1 MSASLLAVE
10 GTILLLLLVSS
21 AFFSSSETCL
31 FSLDPIDIDRL
42 RASHPSAAARI
53 DRLLGRPTAL
63 LSAILIGNTLVNVA
77 AAALG
82 FSLMKGLGVR
92 QAEAAAI
99 PTMTAMLLVF
109 GEVAPKRLAMRHA
122 SGMAVA
128 YSLPLTGL
136 VFLLAPVRRVLEW
149 VTASF
154 SHTITKQQSHLT
166 EDEFLTVVEVG
177 EEEGV
182 LDEEER
188 TMVDGIIALEE
199 LQASDVMT
207 PRVDLIGINL
217 SDPPEKREE
226 VTRGVRFRYLPV
238 YRDTMDNIEGVLEV
252 QRFLLAK
259 GHDLQGATIRPTF
272 VPETA
277 PLDTLL
283 ATFMR
288 ENRRVAVVVDEF
300 GGTAGLITRGDILEE
315 IAEDV
320 ENEYGDEHLTIQQI
334 SDTRW
339 LVDGSVSLEELNY
352 ELDME
357 LEADGA
363 DRVAGWVTAVAERIP
378 RTGEAVEAQGCRATV
393 QRLRKHRVTLV
404 MLERL
409 PPPVLTSPELE
420 ATP

>member
-1 MSASLLAVE
+1 MSAFVLAVE
-10 GTILLLLLVSS
+10 GVALLLLLVSS

-42 RASHPSAAARI
+42 RARHPSAAARI

-77 AAALG
+77 AAAVG
-82 FSLMKGLGVR
+82 FSLIRRLGVAH
-92 QAEAAAI
+92 AEAVTI
-99 PTMTAMLLVF
+99 PTMTALLLIF
-109 GEVAPKRLAMRHA
+109 GEVAPKRFAMRHSSRLA
-122 SGMAVA
+122 AL

-136 VFLLAPVRRVLEW
+136 VFVLAPVRHVLEW
-149 VTASF
+149 VTSIF
-154 SHTITKQQSHLT
+154 SRTIQVQQSPLT
-166 EDEFLTVVEVG
+166 EDEFLTLVEVG

-188 TMVDGIIALEE
+188 TMVDGIIALDE

-207 PRVDLIGINL
+207 PRVDLVGINL
-217 SDPPEKREE
+217 SDPPETREAAAH
-226 VTRGVRFRYLPV
+226 RVRFRYLPV
-238 YRDTMDNIEGVLEV
+238 YRDTMDNIEGFLEV
-252 QRFLLAK
+252 QRFLLSE

-320 ENEYGDEHLTIQQI
+320 VNEYGDEHLTIQQI
-334 SDTRW
+334 SATRW

-363 DRVAGWVTAVAERIP
+363 DRVGGWVTAVAEHIP
-378 RTGEAVEAQGCRATV
+378 RTGEVVEAQGCRATV
-393 QRLRKHRVTLV
+393 QRLRKHRVMLV
-404 MLERL
+404 QIEKI
-409 PPPVLTSPELE
+409 PPAELTPPEPE
-420 ATP
+420 AMP